1 MTLAAERQVAD
12 PLATPESEIVDRA
25 IVSRR
30 SLRGFLP
37 KPVPRATV
45 EELLRVA
52 ARAPSGTNMQPWQV
66 RVLTGAAKERLSKA
80 ILEAHFSNPKAHG
93 REFKYYPDEFFEP
106 YLSRRRK
113 VGWDLYA
120 LCGIK
125 KGDAEGMHRQ
135 SGRNYVFFDAPVGMI
150 FTIDRRLEIGSWLD
164 YGMFLQNIMV
174 AARGRGLDTCPQVA
188 FASYHKVI
196 RQVLGI
202 PDSDVVM
209 CGLSLGYAD
218 PARPENALVTERA
231 PLADWVRFDSE

>member
-1 MTLAAERQVAD
+1 MTLAAERQSAD

-25 IVSRR
+25 IESRH

-45 EELLRVA
+45 ETLLRVA
-52 ARAPSGTNMQPWQV
+52 ARAPSGTNMQPWRV
-66 RVLTGAAKERLSKA
+66 RVLVGAAKEQLSKA
-80 ILEAHFSNPKAHG
+80 ILEAHFGDSKAHA

-125 KGDAEGMHRQ
+125 KGDTGGMHRQ

-164 YGMFLQNIMV
+164 YGMFMQNIMV

-196 RQVLGI
+196 RQVLNI
-202 PDSDVVM
+202 PDSEVVM
-209 CGLSLGYAD
+209 CGMSLGYAD
-218 PARPENALVTERA
+218 PVRPENALTTERA
-231 PLADWVRFDSE
+231 PLSDWVRFDGD